1 MHPEQQL
8 SIARNSEGAT
18 SMAVI
23 SVQGA
28 ALLKLVL
35 NGVPVVDSS
44 NLSNPLAIKFGSLL
58 APWPNRLAK
67 GTYTF
72 EDQQYQSAR
81 LDAYGNAIHGLLYD
95 RDVQVEN
102 KKDSSVTFRHLFGQ
116 DPFYPFAVELSVT
129 YELLEDEL
137 VVTAIAKNHGNS
149 APFGIGFHPYFL
161 AGENFRV
168 NASFTKQI
176 LVDENLIPNSSVEIE
191 GIDYSGGHLD
201 SCFVGSNLTRMTTD
215 NFSIEVKLIEG
226 YTHTMLYRPKL
237 EVGESLIA
245 IEPMSC
251 PANAFNSDIEST
263 VLKKLEKKK
272 YVFSIKMN

>member
-1 MHPEQQL
+1 
-8 SIARNSEGAT
+8 
-18 SMAVI
+18 MAVI

-35 NGVPVVDSS
+35 NGIPVVDSS
-44 NLSNPLAIKFGSLL
+44 NLSNPLGIKFGSLL
-58 APWPNRLAK
+58 APWPNRLAN
-67 GTYTF
+67 GTYSYKG
-72 EDQQYQSAR
+72 QQYKSDK

-95 RDVQVEN
+95 RDLQVE
-102 KKDSSVTFRHLFGQ
+102 KQTDSSVTFKHLFGQ
-116 DPFYPFAVELSVT
+116 DHFYPFAVELSVT
-129 YELLEDEL
+129 YELLEHEL
-137 VVTAIAKNHGNS
+137 VVTATAENRGDS

-168 NASFTKQI
+168 SSSFTKQI
-176 LVDENLIPNSSVEIE
+176 LVDENLIPSSSMEIS
-191 GIDYSGGHLD
+191 GVDYSGGNLD

-237 EVGESLIA
+237 EVGESLVA

>member
-72 EDQQYQSAR
+72 EDQ
-81 LDAYGNAIHGLLYD
+81 
-95 RDVQVEN
+95 
-102 KKDSSVTFRHLFGQ
+102 
-116 DPFYPFAVELSVT
+116 
-129 YELLEDEL
+129 
-137 VVTAIAKNHGNS
+137 
-149 APFGIGFHPYFL
+149 
-161 AGENFRV
+161 
-168 NASFTKQI
+168 
-176 LVDENLIPNSSVEIE
+176 
-191 GIDYSGGHLD
+191 
-201 SCFVGSNLTRMTTD
+201 
-215 NFSIEVKLIEG
+215 
-226 YTHTMLYRPKL
+226 
-237 EVGESLIA
+237 
-245 IEPMSC
+245 
-251 PANAFNSDIEST
+251 
-263 VLKKLEKKK
+263 
-272 YVFSIKMN
+272 